1 MEPKKGRKGRK
12 IGKGV
17 RKLSHS
23 KWGKYAAL
31 FDYNTMRRKE
41 TLARR
46 RCTCCGVQYHS
57 RSACIRHACSKS

>member
-31 FDYNTMRRKE
+31 FDYNTMVTE
-41 TLARR
+41 TLVPRLISGHILKLSGL
-46 RCTCCGVQYHS
+46 TCM
-57 RSACIRHACSKS
+57 RL